1 MDGQDGVD
9 FLGAARKRW
18 PALLIVTLLAAVLGF
33 VASMAMPRVY
43 QGSASLLVGDF
54 AGDNVTSNTVQ
65 ASQSLASTYADV
77 ARREPILAPVAKQLG
92 LASWRNL
99 AGRVHVRVPRE
110 SQQVIEIDVEGSK
123 PAEAE
128 AAAGAVAARLMQYAA
143 DRQGGP
149 NFVQPQLTRLETSID
164 AAWKRI
170 DELQKQRDAATASV
184 AQSDIQT
191 EIDLVEEQISSLQ
204 RNYVDFKA
212 LLPSSSNVA
221 VRRLDPAYASNAP
234 ISPNVR
240 FNTVI
245 AGFVGL
251 VLALSALY
259 LWASHG
265 GRPEQ
270 SGDRVVRMPLIPPP
284 GLSQFRWPV
293 NGQDAGTP
301 APDKPRTADPRRP

>member
-9 FLGAARKRW
+9 FLGAVRRRW
-18 PALLIVTLLAAVLGF
+18 LPLLTVTLVATTLGF
-33 VASMAMPRVY
+33 LASLAMPRVY
-43 QGSASLLVGDF
+43 QGSASVLVGDF
-54 AGDNVTSNTVQ
+54 AGDSVTINTVQ

-92 LASWRNL
+92 LESWRSF
-99 AGRVHVRVPRE
+99 AERVHVRVPRE
-110 SQQVIEIDVEGSK
+110 SQQVIEINVKGSK

-128 AAAGAVAARLMQYAA
+128 AAARAVAARLLQYAA

-149 NFVQPQLTRLETSID
+149 NFVQPQLTRLEASID

-170 DELQKQRDAATASV
+170 DELQKQQDAATAPL
-184 AQSDIQT
+184 ARREIQK
-191 EIDLVEEQISSLQ
+191 EIDLVEEQISSMQ
-204 RNYVDFKA
+204 RNYRDFKA

-221 VRRLDPAYASNAP
+221 VRPLDPAYASNGP

-251 VLALSALY
+251 VIALAALY
-259 LWASHG
+259 LWESRRSDSTA
-265 GRPEQ
+265 
-270 SGDRVVRMPLIPPP
+270 DRVVRMPLIPPVF
-284 GLSQFRWPV
+284 SQFRWPV
-293 NGQDAGTP
+293 NGQNVVTP
-301 APDKPRTADPRRP
+301 PSEKTRTAYPRRP